1 VTATPSLLV
10 SLAAKPNDHIRLIFP
25 IRDSVI
31 FTTGRHK
38 FDIFLN
44 RKEKPVRQ
52 QQILSNFLSC
62 RSGWIPARAEAS
74 CPLTNQLVEWNYAQ
88 RCLFFRKYKH

>member
-1 VTATPSLLV
+1 MTVTPSLSV

-31 FTTGRHK
+31 FSTGRHK

-44 RKEKPVRQ
+44 RKATLVRQ
-52 QQILSNFLSC
+52 QKILSNFLM
-62 RSGWIPARAEAS
+62 
-74 CPLTNQLVEWNYAQ
+74 L
-88 RCLFFRKYKH
+88 